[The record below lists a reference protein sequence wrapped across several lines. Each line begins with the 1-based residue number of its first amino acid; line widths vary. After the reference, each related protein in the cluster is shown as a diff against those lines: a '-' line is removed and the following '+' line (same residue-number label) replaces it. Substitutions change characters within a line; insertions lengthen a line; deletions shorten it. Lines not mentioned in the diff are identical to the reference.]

1 MFMNQNRYSKNK
13 FNIKNQTSEM
23 AVEPILPES
32 DLPVWFCWTNGSQ
45 LLISAT
51 LASSD
56 RAVSL

>member
-1 MFMNQNRYSKNK
+1 
-13 FNIKNQTSEM
+13 M
-23 AVEPILPES
+23 AVDPILPES